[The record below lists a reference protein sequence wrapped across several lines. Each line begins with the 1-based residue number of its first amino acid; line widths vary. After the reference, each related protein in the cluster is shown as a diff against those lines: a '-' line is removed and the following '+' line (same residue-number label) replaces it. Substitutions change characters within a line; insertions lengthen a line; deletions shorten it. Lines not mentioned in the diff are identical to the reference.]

1 MPWYAPLLAGG
12 IAGVGK
18 HLQAYVEKRKFLIC
32 TCVVGWAP
40 TFPFDVVKTRMQGT
54 PQRYTVPQKHQI
66 DVARPISLTRRLTLN
81 ALESDP
87 YRTVTSTIVNS
98 YRAEGMG
105 VFFRGLAPT
114 LIR

>member
-1 MPWYAPLLAGG
+1 MHVLA
-12 IAGVGK
+12 
-18 HLQAYVEKRKFLIC
+18 
-32 TCVVGWAP
+32 GWAP

-54 PQRYTVPQKHQI
+54 PQRYPALQKPELET
-66 DVARPISLTRRLTLN
+66 ARLITSLSRRPTLN
-81 ALESDP
+81 ALDSDP
-87 YRTVTSTIVNS
+87 YRTLTSTIVNS